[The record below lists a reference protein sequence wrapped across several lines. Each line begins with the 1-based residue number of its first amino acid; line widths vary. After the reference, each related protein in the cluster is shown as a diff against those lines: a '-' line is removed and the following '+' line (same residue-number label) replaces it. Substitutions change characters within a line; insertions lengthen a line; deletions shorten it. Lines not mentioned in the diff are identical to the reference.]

1 MTKFIEVVEEGKR
14 VLVNIEKISQVYPGV
29 DDNAVIIINERERDS
44 IIVTSTKYNE
54 VRTNIRY
61 HCNQSE

>member
-1 MTKFIEVVEEGKR
+1 MTKFIEVIEEGKR

>member
-14 VLVNIEKISQVYPGV
+14 VLVNIEKISQVYPGI
-29 DDNAVIIINERERDS
+29 DDNAVIILNEREGDS
-44 IIVTSTKYNE
+44 VIVTSTKYNE

-61 HCNQSE
+61 HCNQGE

>member
-1 MTKFIEVVEEGKR
+1 MTKFIEVIEEGKR

-61 HCNQSE
+61 HCNQGE